1 MTPSPTDQQLAEVM
15 RKAQAGDGKAY
26 HQLLTDI
33 TPMIRGF
40 IYKRLGDHSEL
51 EDRVQDVLLAVHRAG
66 HTYNSDRSFLNWM
79 FAIADYKVKDHLRSH
94 YRRKAAGTQVDLET
108 VAELSAPQLQLALE
122 DRQMLERLLETLSP
136 RERTIVQ
143 MMKIEGHSA
152 RDVGTNL
159 GMSEGAVKVAVHRA
173 MKTLAFRATQENRHA
188 KDQ

>member
-1 MTPSPTDQQLAEVM
+1 MTSSPTDQQLAEAM
-15 RKAQAGDGKAY
+15 RTAQAGDGKAY

-33 TPMIRGF
+33 APMIRGF
-40 IYKRLGDHSEL
+40 IYKRLGNHSEL
-51 EDRVQDVLLAVHRAG
+51 EDRVQDVLLAIHRAG

-122 DRQMLERLLETLSP
+122 DRQQLDRLLETLSP
-136 RERTIVQ
+136 RERTIIQ

-152 RDVGTNL
+152 RDVGNSL

-173 MKTLAFRATQENRHA
+173 MKTLALQAQQEDSHA
-188 KDQ
+188 NQ